1 MIVAYVWNRCTVL
14 RHEKRWDCC
23 CDFAWF
29 SVRFRSAKCIAIA
42 HSDVYQ
48 RFSHPSKL
56 RVSSEVMAG
65 LMIHRV
71 DPVYPPEAKKKH
83 VKGNVLLQVLI
94 NKQGHVA
101 DAVVV
106 KGDPTLAGATVEAV
120 KQWRFQP
127 YLLNGEPVDVE
138 TVEVLSFGK

>member
-1 MIVAYVWNRCTVL
+1 VIILCVSFCGMKSAGIVAVILLGLACGFGAQNASPSPTPN
-14 RHEKRWDCC
+14 
-23 CDFAWF
+23 
-29 SVRFRSAKCIAIA
+29 
-42 HSDVYQ
+42 VYQ

>member
-1 MIVAYVWNRCTVL
+1 M
-14 RHEKRWDCC
+14 
-23 CDFAWF
+23 
-29 SVRFRSAKCIAIA
+29 
-42 HSDVYQ
+42 
-48 RFSHPSKL
+48 
-56 RVSSEVMAG
+56 
-65 LMIHRV
+65 
-71 DPVYPPEAKKKH
+71 
-83 VKGNVLLQVLI
+83 I

-106 KGDPTLAGATVEAV
+106 KGDPTLAGAALEAV

>member
-1 MIVAYVWNRCTVL
+1 
-14 RHEKRWDCC
+14 
-23 CDFAWF
+23 
-29 SVRFRSAKCIAIA
+29 
-42 HSDVYQ
+42 
-48 RFSHPSKL
+48 
-56 RVSSEVMAG
+56 MAG

-101 DAVVV
+101 DAVIV
-106 KGDPTLAGATVEAV
+106 KGDPLLADAAVDAV